1 MSKIILFIIHTIV
14 IFLSS
19 SVVYAQSDLG
29 RVNHPLLSGPSGYGF
44 DDVTRVVEFST
55 VRRGFGGFSGE
66 FLCNE
71 KKKCTDNIPGFKGG
85 KFVAEGKLTEVSYR
99 NDKNPA
105 GEIAILRSYES
116 AIKQIEGIKLSAS
129 DVAAFGSHL
138 FYIEKTKTWIILHN
152 LNNQVFLSIL
162 ESKNFE
168 QLVSAGQLAD
178 QINKQGFVNL
188 NVNFDTNKSLIK
200 DSDKPAINEVVA
212 LLKNDLNLKLSV
224 EGHTDNVGNAA
235 ANKTLSQARSDSLV
249 AYIVAAGIPAKRLMA
264 KGFGSE
270 SPISDNRTD
279 EGKAKNRRVEL
290 VKIK

>member
-1 MSKIILFIIHTIV
+1 VVANTKELSGHSLFSVPVDHKITTILLDSEFEKYKSNSALLCAAKACINKTDG
-14 IFLSS
+14 FDSS
-19 SVVYAQSDLG
+19 GYLNLEGKIKSVVYARSDRQQISKLLILKNYQKIAADLLANQISDSKHDGMNAFLIENSFSKIWILLDLQNSSEYFLTIVEQS
-29 RVNHPLLSGPSGYGF
+29 
-44 DDVTRVVEFST
+44 
-55 VRRGFGGFSGE
+55 
-66 FLCNE
+66 
-71 KKKCTDNIPGFKGG
+71 
-85 KFVAEGKLTEVSYR
+85 VAR
-99 NDKNPA
+99 D
-105 GEIAILRSYES
+105 IL
-116 AIKQIEGIKLSAS
+116 K
-129 DVAAFGSHL
+129 
-138 FYIEKTKTWIILHN
+138 
-152 LNNQVFLSIL
+152 
-162 ESKNFE
+162 
-168 QLVSAGQLAD
+168 AGQLAE
-178 QINKQGFVNL
+178 QIRKQGFVNL

-200 DSDKPAINEVVA
+200 DADKPAINEVVA

>member
-1 MSKIILFIIHTIV
+1 MPKIILFINHAMV

-19 SVVYAQSDLG
+19 SVAYAQSDLG
-29 RVNHPLLSGPSGYGF
+29 RVNHPLLSGPTGYGF
-44 DDVTRVVEFST
+44 DDVTRVVEYST

-85 KFVAEGKLTEVSYR
+85 KFIAEGKLTEVSYR

-105 GEIAILRSYES
+105 GEIAILRSYEN
-116 AIKQIEGIKLSAS
+116 AIKQIEGIKLSAT

-152 LNNQVFLSIL
+152 LNNQVYLSIL

-168 QLVSAGQLAD
+168 QLVSAGQLAE

-200 DSDKPAINEVVA
+200 DSDKAAINEVVA

-235 ANKTLSQARSDSLV
+235 ANKTLSQTRSDSLV
-249 AYIVAAGIPAKRLMA
+249 AYIVAAGIPSKRLMA

-290 VKIK
+290 VKVK